1 MILRKVEISLKM
13 NRFALLVDVDNV
25 LVSNKDLTTK
35 VRANCAKFVK
45 NITGRP
51 ITLDVASA
59 RTNNLCDTYGH
70 TLRGIFSRY
79 GVRDTKVGDYFIK
92 EVYTDT
98 LYRDLERYL
107 LTPEFE
113 NRISG
118 FREILQL
125 CTTHEIP
132 VSIFSNGPYDWCKKV
147 VSAIEEIPYINDIY
161 SCEHHIAYPGLFKPD
176 PEIYYNVENHIRMK
190 NINEIKEIVYIDN
203 SLLNLE
209 AVQFNRLW
217 KPILFGHKSSNFCPT
232 VKDFGDLKENLN
244 GRLIPLDQRVYTI
257 YLKTNL
263 SGPCAKMVLRS
274 CIPWLSEYRLDNIM
288 LMSRVDGKSKITT
301 LPESEL
307 KRTVNVL
314 EENGFEVFVEE
325 N

>member
-1 MILRKVEISLKM
+1 M

-25 LVSNKDLTTK
+25 LVSNKGLTNK

-45 NITGRP
+45 NTTGRP
-51 ITLDVASA
+51 ITLDHAA
-59 RTNNLCDTYGH
+59 AKTDNLCSTYGH
-70 TLRGIFSRY
+70 TLRGVYSRY

-113 NRISG
+113 NHISG
-118 FREILQL
+118 FREILQI
-125 CTTHEIP
+125 CTDHNVP
-132 VSIFSNGPYDWCKKV
+132 VSIFSNSPYDWCKKV
-147 VSAIEEIPYINDIY
+147 VSAIEVMPYINDIY
-161 SCEHHIAYPGLFKPD
+161 SCEHHTAYPGLFKPD

-190 NINEIKEIVYIDN
+190 NINEIKDILLVDS

-217 KPILFGHKSSNFCPT
+217 KPILFGEKKSNFCPS
-232 VKDFGDLKENLN
+232 VKDFCDLKENLN
-244 GRLIPLDQRVYTI
+244 GRLIPLDQRFYTI
-257 YLKTNL
+257 YLTTKL
-263 SGPCAKMVLRS
+263 SGPCVKMILRS
-274 CIPWLSEYRLDNIM
+274 CIPWLSEYRLDNI
-288 LMSRVDGKSKITT
+288 LFMSRVDGKSKITT

-314 EENGFEVFVEE
+314 EENGFEIFVEE
-325 N
+325 TYNGYY